1 MDRGTGL
8 ARPSPS
14 AHRLNRAC
22 TAHDEAC
29 EASRRQPPRKHV
41 LDPADTQPPGVP
53 SAGRTDRRSAITRSN
68 EDTSQIQRV
77 MTPVLPIRNNAE

>member
-1 MDRGTGL
+1 
-8 ARPSPS
+8 
-14 AHRLNRAC
+14 
-22 TAHDEAC
+22 
-29 EASRRQPPRKHV
+29 V